1 MTSHRSRNHSRHSW
15 MKPSI
20 TLLFFILAVLLVVP
34 INTGHAAAQ
43 PIVVLVAPFENLSGV
58 QAMTTYEVATGNV
71 PDRPK
76 RSFQIDRYTEAPRAI
91 CEDILLKFD
100 GVKVV
105 ERQRVDA
112 MLLESEFGRLSGLVD
127 QEKAAKLGKML
138 GAKFIIMGTILDV
151 RAQKKSFS
159 GYGVATQNT
168 QVSCAVRVRVMDIAS
183 GSVSISKIVRGSES
197 FMTSQFGGTSDSD
210 VAYSVIEA
218 ALNQLKDDDEFK
230 TAIEQAGGKAE
241 AGNAAKG
248 NIEVEFSPTP
258 ANCDIEIDGKYVG
271 GSPMKRSFARGQ
283 KLKLKIS
290 KDGFNSWEKTLVAEP
305 DLRVTPELQPT
316 K

>member
-1 MTSHRSRNHSRHSW
+1 MRPNA
-15 MKPSI
+15 M
-20 TLLFFILAVLLVVP
+20 LLCLTVIGSLFLP
-34 INTGHAAAQ
+34 INIGRAAGQ

-58 QAMTTYEVATGNV
+58 QAMTTYEVATGND

-91 CEDILLKFD
+91 LEDILLKFD

-105 ERQRVDA
+105 ERQRVDSL
-112 MLLESEFGRLSGLVD
+112 LLESEFGRLSGLVD

-168 QVSCAVRVRVMDIAS
+168 QVSCGVRVRVMDIAS
-183 GSVSISKIVRGSES
+183 GSVTISKIVRGSES

-218 ALNQLKDDDEFK
+218 ALNQLKEDDEFK

-241 AGNAAKG
+241 SGSAAKG
-248 NIEVEFSPTP
+248 SIEIEFNPKPS
-258 ANCDIEIDGKYVG
+258 NCDIEIDGKYVG
-271 GSPMKRSFARGQ
+271 GSPLKRTFAQGKKMKVR
-283 KLKLKIS
+283 IT
-290 KDGFNSWEKTLVAEP
+290 KDGFTTWERTIVVEP
-305 DLRVTPELQPT
+305 DLHVTPELQPT